1 MNENNILGF
10 DPSELKAEYTIQILN
25 HVYHFDDYELMLLY
39 KEAIQTEINE
49 WMSNNY
55 NYDWYENYTICF
67 YEIIW
72 YNEEPK
78 RLPKKLNDTCIDG
91 YVDIYVNSSVINS
104 NPKFIELFYTDI
116 DCMLYILKSKQMIKT
131 KSTNKSL
138 FYN

>member
-1 MNENNILGF
+1 
-10 DPSELKAEYTIQILN
+10 
-25 HVYHFDDYELMLLY
+25 MLLY

-49 WMSNNY
+49 WMSNKY

-116 DCMLYILKSKQMIKT
+116 DCMLYILKSKQMIK
-131 KSTNKSL
+131 KKYTNKSL
-138 FYN
+138 FYD